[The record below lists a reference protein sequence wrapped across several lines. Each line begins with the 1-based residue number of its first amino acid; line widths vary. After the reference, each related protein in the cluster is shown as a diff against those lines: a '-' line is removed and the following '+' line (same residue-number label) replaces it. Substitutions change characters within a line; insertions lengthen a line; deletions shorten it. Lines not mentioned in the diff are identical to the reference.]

1 MIGYCKQR
9 RAMIQKIKNKKF
21 VVKDILTRYPKARDN
36 DSLLLAHVWVYQC
49 GGKVY
54 AEDITMWDFV
64 IDFIEKRFAEVE
76 PITRCR
82 RKLQEKHPELRGEL
96 WDKRHKLSESV
107 KEEILTWD
115 EEQANLF

>member
-1 MIGYCKQR
+1 
-9 RAMIQKIKNKKF
+9 MIQKIKNKKF
-21 VVKDILTRYPKARDN
+21 VVKDILTNYPKARDN

-64 IDFIEKRFAEVE
+64 MDFIEKRFAEVE

>member
-1 MIGYCKQR
+1 MESE
-9 RAMIQKIKNKKF
+9 MIQKIKNKKF

-64 IDFIEKRFAEVE
+64 MDFIEKRFAEVE

-96 WDKRHKLSESV
+96 WDKRHKMSESV

-115 EEQANLF
+115 EDQANLF

>member
-1 MIGYCKQR
+1 
-9 RAMIQKIKNKKF
+9 MIQKIKNKKF
-21 VVKDILTRYPKARDN
+21 VVKDILTNYPKARDN

-64 IDFIEKRFAEVE
+64 MDFIEKRFAEVE

-96 WDKRHKLSESV
+96 WDKRHKMSESV

-115 EEQANLF
+115 EDQANLF

>member
-1 MIGYCKQR
+1 MLIE
-9 RAMIQKIKNKKF
+9 KIKNKKF

>member
-1 MIGYCKQR
+1 
-9 RAMIQKIKNKKF
+9 MIQKIKNKKF
-21 VVKDILTRYPKARDN
+21 VVKDILTNYPKARDK

-64 IDFIEKRFAEVE
+64 MDFIEKRFAEVE

>member
-1 MIGYCKQR
+1 MQIE
-9 RAMIQKIKNKKF
+9 KIKNKKF

>member
-1 MIGYCKQR
+1 MESK
-9 RAMIQKIKNKKF
+9 MIQKIKNKKF

-64 IDFIEKRFAEVE
+64 MDFIDKRIAEVE

-96 WDKRHKLSESV
+96 WDKRHKMSESV

-115 EEQANLF
+115 EDQANLF

>member
-1 MIGYCKQR
+1 MI
-9 RAMIQKIKNKKF
+9 IEKIKNKKF

-64 IDFIEKRFAEVE
+64 MDFIEKRFAEVE

-96 WDKRHKLSESV
+96 WDERHKLSESV

-115 EEQANLF
+115 EDQANLF

>member
-1 MIGYCKQR
+1 M
-9 RAMIQKIKNKKF
+9 ASEMIQKIKNKKF

-54 AEDITMWDFV
+54 AEDITMWDFMM
-64 IDFIEKRFAEVE
+64 DFIDKRFAEVE

-96 WDKRHKLSESV
+96 WDKRHKMSESV